1 MIIVVCMCIALLS
14 ILFLIG
20 WFFHS
25 VNEYQKQID
34 IEEGTDN
41 E

>member
-1 MIIVVCMCIALLS
+1 MTIVWICIAIVILS

-20 WFFHS
+20 WFF
-25 VNEYQKQID
+25 NAIDAAQKRID
-34 IEEGTDN
+34 EETA